1 MDIGTTGLRL
11 ASSAVA
17 PLVKRLF
24 RQDGPGAGLVDK
36 PVRLSSLVSFRGE
49 KRTLTDRDVEKLAT
63 ELTLRAAKA
72 TGPHDTPLELDRIMV
87 ADLLARSL
95 QALGDLDMDDVQAVR
110 LGPDALARALRQNT
124 DELSSDATVFYDR
137 VLALACLHVLDFFT
151 KRSTFVART
160 LVEQTRQQE
169 RIIHTLDLLV
179 ERVSSQSAEDAAFED
194 RYRNYLVRRHN
205 KLTIFGIDVD
215 DEWPLDDAYLSLET
229 TERAPVHGGGD
240 GIPTPPQRAERALSG
255 RHRVLLRGVAGSG
268 KTTLVQWLA
277 VTTAEHRLSTEL
289 SHLIGLVPFVLP
301 MRTLTRAG
309 QELPMPEDFLT
320 AVRCPHTPPRGW
332 VERVLANDRGL
343 LLIDGIDEI
352 PEQERDRTR
361 AWLRELLREFP
372 GSVCVVTARPSA
384 VREDW
389 LAADD
394 FTELSLAPMNRKD
407 VTAFVQRWHRAA
419 EADETEA
426 EALLTAIR
434 SRPDLSRLA
443 TNPLMCGLICALHRT
458 SHGYLPRGREA
469 LYDAALRMLLERRD
483 QQRKIDH
490 GLRLDAPSQTLLL
503 QRLAYWLIRNG
514 HSELDR
520 EDALDLISQVLPS
533 MPQVSAQ
540 GDAEAILRHL
550 LDRSG
555 LLLEPT
561 EGALTFV
568 HRTFQDYLAAREA
581 IEARDFPLL
590 IKNAHL
596 DQWED
601 VIRMA
606 VAHGRPAERARLLK
620 GLIKR
625 GDTVKKHRIRLHLLA
640 MACLEHATQLD
651 PAVQEMVT
659 SRAAE
664 LIPPVNWREAQA
676 LAAAG
681 DVVLELLPGPEQLA
695 LNEAWNVIHTITQ
708 VGGDAA
714 LKPLARFCDHPSRW
728 LTNKIAGAWGSFD
741 IADFA
746 DTVIPKLPADAGISV
761 STVEQLAHPC
771 VRGRRLRASNV
782 DPDDLVRAGVADQV
796 ESLSY
801 TRPVDLA
808 RLTCLSRVTRLK
820 LYFKMRSADLGF
832 LAQLPLTNLDISLDP
847 AMEPKGIH
855 LLHSIGE
862 FIVRLNRTH
871 HPLRQLPPGAPVT
884 WLILDAPA
892 HGLDELDDFPR
903 LTDLSLWGREASL
916 TTGDWQRIA
925 NLEKLAQLYLYPK
938 PLRSLP
944 PSLVF
949 PSVTQLHV
957 LSAAYTPIDL
967 EALVR
972 AFPAIQTL
980 RLMETNSLDVSPLGK
995 LPSLRKLRLEEARGS
1010 TNWRS
1015 LRDVEL
1021 VVTPAP
1027 RYGSANVYN

>member
-110 LGPDALARALRQNT
+110 LGVEPLARALRQNT

-179 ERVSSQSAEDAAFED
+179 ERVSSQSAEDAAFEE
-194 RYRNYLVRRHN
+194 RYRRYLVGRHN

-229 TERAPVHGGGD
+229 TERPMHGSGLPV
-240 GIPTPPQRAERALSG
+240 PPQRAEHALSG
-255 RHRVLLRGVAGSG
+255 RQRVLLRGVAGSG

-277 VTTAEHRLSTEL
+277 VTAAEHRLSTEL

-309 QELPMPEDFLT
+309 QDLPMPDDFLT

-332 VERVLANDRGL
+332 VERVLAGARGL
-343 LLIDGIDEI
+343 LLVDGIDEI

-419 EADETEA
+419 GADETEA

-514 HSELDR
+514 HSELER
-520 EDALDLISQVLPS
+520 EDALDLISKVLPS

-606 VAHGRPAERARLLK
+606 VAHGRPNERARLLK

-651 PAVQEMVT
+651 PEVQELVT
-659 SRAAE
+659 ARASELVPPRCRAE
-664 LIPPVNWREAQA
+664 AYR
-676 LAAAG
+676 LAKAG
-681 DVVLELLPGPEQLA
+681 PVVLELLPHPENLTPAEAVAVAETIIGVGDEAGLA
-695 LNEAWNVIHTITQ
+695 LLAEFSTFPDAQ
-708 VGGDAA
+708 V
-714 LKPLARFCDHPSRW
+714 RNSVS
-728 LTNKIAGAWGSFD
+728 GAWSRFD
-741 IADFA
+741 HSAFA
-746 DTVIPKLPADAGISV
+746 DIILPQLPSDAEITVTSSD
-761 STVEQLAHPC
+761 QLTHPNIQ
-771 VRGRRLRASNV
+771 GRSLNSHNLTPQAM
-782 DPDDLVRAGVADQV
+782 LEAGVADQV
-796 ESLSY
+796 SAAYFNS
-801 TRPVDLA
+801 PADLA
-808 RLTCLSRVTRLK
+808 SLGRFKNLAGVSVISIQQEIDLTPLL
-820 LYFKMRSADLGF
+820 
-832 LAQLPLTNLDISLDP
+832 QLPLTSLYLELAPDCEVRGLELF
-847 AMEPKGIH
+847 AHVKQVV
-855 LLHSIGE
+855 
-862 FIVRLNRTH
+862 VRLPRAQN
-871 HPLRQLPPGAPVT
+871 PLQQFPQGAPIT
-884 WLILDAPA
+884 WLVFDEPPA
-892 HGLDELDDFPR
+892 SGEVELGALPR
-903 LTDLSLWGREASL
+903 LTALTIWGRKAF
-916 TTGDWQRIA
+916 THTGW
-925 NLEKLAQLYLYPK
+925 
-938 PLRSLP
+938 
-944 PSLVF
+944 
-949 PSVTQLHV
+949 
-957 LSAAYTPIDL
+957 
-967 EALVR
+967 R
-972 AFPAIQTL
+972 AVATHQTL
-980 RLMETNSLDVSPLGK
+980 QAIYMDAAALPLAATGLRFPRITHLTLARIKGSNFDLNTLIDSFPQLRTIVLGEAHELDLTPLSK
-995 LPSLRKLRLEEARGS
+995 LPDLKRVDLTLAYSYKNADALESIGLE
-1010 TNWRS
+1010 
-1015 LRDVEL
+1015 
-1021 VVTPAP
+1021 VTPGA
-1027 RYGSANVYN
+1027 RYS

>member
-95 QALGDLDMDDVQAVR
+95 RALGDLNMDDVQAVR
-110 LGPDALARALRQNT
+110 LGVEPLARELRQNT

-169 RIIHTLDLLV
+169 GIIHTLDLLV
-179 ERVSSQSAEDAAFED
+179 ERVSSQSAEDAAFEE
-194 RYRNYLVRRHN
+194 RYRKYLVRRHN

-229 TERAPVHGGGD
+229 TERPLHGNEL
-240 GIPTPPQRAERALSG
+240 PAPPQRAERALSG
-255 RHRVLLRGVAGSG
+255 RQRVLLRGVAGSG
-268 KTTLVQWLA
+268 KTTLVLWLA
-277 VTTAEHRLSTEL
+277 VTTAEHRLSSGL

-309 QELPMPEDFLT
+309 QELPMPDDFLT

-332 VERVLANDRGL
+332 VERVLAGARGL

-352 PEQERDRTR
+352 PKQERDRTR

-394 FTELSLAPMNRKD
+394 FTELSLAPMSRTD
-407 VTAFVQRWHRAA
+407 VTAFVRRWHRAA
-419 EADETEA
+419 GADQSDEQ
-426 EALLTAIR
+426 ALLTAIR

-458 SHGYLPRGREA
+458 SHGYLPRGREG
-469 LYDAALRMLLERRD
+469 LYDAALQMLLERRD

-490 GLRLDAPSQTLLL
+490 GLRLDASSQTLLL

-514 HSELDR
+514 HSELER
-520 EDALDLISQVLPS
+520 EDALELIGQVLPS
-533 MPQVSAQ
+533 MPQVSTR
-540 GDAEAILRHL
+540 GDAEAVLRHL

-561 EGALTFV
+561 EGAIIFV

-581 IEARDFPLL
+581 VEARDLPLL

-601 VIRMA
+601 VIRMS

-620 GLIKR
+620 GLVTR
-625 GDTVKKHRIRLHLLA
+625 GDTVRKHRIRLHLLA
-640 MACLEHATQLD
+640 MACLEHATQLAPD
-651 PAVQEMVT
+651 VQEMVT
-659 SRAAE
+659 ARAAG
-664 LIPPVNWREAQA
+664 LIPPRCLEEARA

-681 DVVLELLPGPEQLA
+681 PVVLELLPAPSDLDDLEADVVA
-695 LNEAWNVIHTITQ
+695 LTAAMI
-708 VGGDAA
+708 GDNAA
-714 LKPLARFCDHPSRW
+714 LDLLARLCASRHPAALRVAANSWSDFDH
-728 LTNKIAGAWGSFD
+728 AA
-741 IADFA
+741 FA
-746 DTVIPKLPADAGISV
+746 DTVLPLLPADLVVSV
-761 STVEQLAHPC
+761 NHEDQLSHPN
-771 VRGRRLRASNV
+771 LRNRPLSAFGG
-782 DPDDLVRAGVADQV
+782 DPAMFLRSGVAHQV
-796 ESLSY
+796 RNHHSPG
-801 TRPVDLA
+801 PVDLSLLSQLNGLESVSLHPSQESVDLTPLA
-808 RLTCLSRVTRLK
+808 R
-820 LYFKMRSADLGF
+820 
-832 LAQLPLTNLDISLDP
+832 LPLTRLSVALRTDHDP
-847 AMEPKGIH
+847 TGLMLFSEVKE
-855 LLHSIGE
+855 LE
-862 FIVRLNRTH
+862 VRLWRTEN
-871 HPLRQLPPGAPVT
+871 PLRQLPPGAPITRLSLVEYASA
-884 WLILDAPA
+884 L
-892 HGLDELDDFPR
+892 HGLNEFPR
-903 LTDLSLWGREASL
+903 LSELALWHQGQILSGNDWLRVAEHRTLTRLTLHREALESVPSQAEFPHTTHLRVLCEPGAPLYLDLIDRVFPHLETLHLVGAGDLDLSV
-916 TTGDWQRIA
+916 
-925 NLEKLAQLYLYPK
+925 LAGLPT
-938 PLRSLP
+938 LRSLRLHQP
-944 PSLVF
+944 AGYRNADALSNVAL
-949 PSVTQLHV
+949 SVV
-957 LSAAYTPIDL
+957 PAA
-967 EALVR
+967 
-972 AFPAIQTL
+972 
-980 RLMETNSLDVSPLGK
+980 
-995 LPSLRKLRLEEARGS
+995 
-1010 TNWRS
+1010 
-1015 LRDVEL
+1015 
-1021 VVTPAP
+1021 
-1027 RYGSANVYN
+1027 RYS